1 MLENPEKK
9 WQTLSL
15 LSKYIMKY
23 NELAIKVNII
33 RNCEINYN
41 LSNISTMCY
50 FDWISGYG
58 KEE

>member
-1 MLENPEKK
+1 MLENPEK
-9 WQTLSL
+9 
-15 LSKYIMKY
+15 
-23 NELAIKVNII
+23 N
-33 RNCEINYN
+33 N